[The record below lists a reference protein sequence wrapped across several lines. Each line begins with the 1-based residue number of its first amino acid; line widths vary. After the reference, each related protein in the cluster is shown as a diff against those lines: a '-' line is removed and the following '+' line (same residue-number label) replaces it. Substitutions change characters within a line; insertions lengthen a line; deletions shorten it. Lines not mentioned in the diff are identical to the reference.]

1 MCPRP
6 PYFYR
11 MPNIS
16 LRVSPDVRNC
26 PTVIKSRD
34 SGGGP
39 YYPSGPYSAC
49 LPYNKRIKNQHCSC
63 KGLIFDSASH
73 PCVAVSQPLNSASHR
88 VLTRDETAVV
98 KGLICVGQEFKMTQ
112 YHC

>member
-26 PTVIKSRD
+26 LTVIKSRD

-49 LPYNKRIKNQHCSC
+49 HPYLIPGNRNSYRIKPG
-63 KGLIFDSASH
+63 KLFI
-73 PCVAVSQPLNSASHR
+73 QPMIYKEDLADILSRRNSKFGSETD
-88 VLTRDETAVV
+88 VFSLLTPD
-98 KGLICVGQEFKMTQ
+98 
-112 YHC
+112 